1 MAKEYEYRVSLTL
14 NRNDPLHRT
23 AITALEAQG
32 RRKTQFVVN
41 AVAHYIM
48 EEKRREEPY
57 VPDRAYIEKICREV
71 CQSILQQNP
80 GFVQPATRPS
90 SEEEAAE
97 CEPEENLDFV
107 TDVLNSFRKQ
117 T

>member
-1 MAKEYEYRVSLTL
+1 MSE
-14 NRNDPLHRT
+14 
-23 AITALEAQG
+23 LEL
-32 RRKTQFVVN
+32 KTERFHEDEGILSPQ
-41 AVAHYIM
+41 
-48 EEKRREEPY
+48 KEEPY

-71 CQSILQQNP
+71 CQSILQRNP